1 VKGPA
6 SETVAFEYDKIR
18 DFLNFEARLLD
29 QRKFDEWNALFTSEG
44 MYWVPLADQQLDPV
58 NHLSLVYEDA
68 MMREVRINRLR
79 HDRAWSQQPRSRTAH
94 NVSCIVIEA
103 SYPDQGRV
111 IVGSSFMMSEWR
123 SFGLRTFAGLYTH
136 DLRAS
141 KDGYRIAEKR
151 VDLIDSEG
159 VFEPIEVF
167 I

>member
-1 VKGPA
+1 MSGPGSPA
-6 SETVAFEYDKIR
+6 DGFVYDDIR
-18 DFLNFEARLLD
+18 DFLNLEARLLD

-44 MYWVPLADQQLDPV
+44 MYWVPLADQQADPV

-94 NVSCIVIEA
+94 TVSCIVIEER
-103 SYPDQGRV
+103 YPDEGRV
-111 IVGSSFMMSEWR
+111 VVGSSFMMSEWR
-123 SFGLRTFAGLYTH
+123 SFGLRTLAGLYTH
-136 DLRAS
+136 DLVLS
-141 KDGYRIAEKR
+141 GDGYRIAQKR